1 MIDHNDINGVKMLIS
16 LSILEYEPE
25 LSENMGEIKKTK
37 AFNNIV
43 KIVQTG
49 KINSVHIDVM
59 RPPMIPGKESFP
71 VNLIKIL
78 FEELH
83 RKIPLTI
90 HLMVSD
96 PIKMVEEING
106 FIPEEERRKTTIILQ
121 VESFNTEEE
130 TISAVETVR
139 QFGYKVGVALN
150 LPTPIERMTDRIVEH
165 ADIILLMSVP
175 MGAGGQKFSNEATRK
190 IKHFS
195 TSFPNKIIS
204 VDGGINP
211 QTIVEI
217 YKAGANVAVV
227 GSYITTSERPE
238 EALLALE
245 KPLKKFKEK
254 R

>member
-1 MIDHNDINGVKMLIS
+1 MIDHNNINGVKMLIS

-25 LSENMGEIKKTK
+25 LSENMGEIRKTK

-43 KIVQTG
+43 KIVRTG

-71 VNLIKIL
+71 VDLIKIL

-83 RKIPLTI
+83 REIPLTI

-106 FIPEEERRKTTIILQ
+106 FIPEGERGKTTVILQ
-121 VESFNTEEE
+121 VESFNTEKE
-130 TISAVETVR
+130 TISAIETVR
-139 QFGYKVGVALN
+139 RFGYRVGVALN
-150 LPTPIERMTDRIVEH
+150 LPTPIEKMTDRVVEH

-175 MGAGGQKFSNEATRK
+175 MGAGRQQFSDKAICR

-195 TSFPNKIIS
+195 ARFPNKTIS

-211 QTIVEI
+211 QTIVKI
-217 YKAGANVAVV
+217 YRAGANVAVV

-238 EALLALE
+238 ESLLAFE
-245 KPLKKFKEK
+245 KTLKN
-254 R
+254 